1 MTKDILDI
9 MEQICGTP
17 VYKEVCADE
26 NGLKVARP
34 VYNIPG
40 RYIRSRKHPRRHRI
54 LKKIKKAISA
64 PTKVEKSPK
73 KCNL

>member
-40 RYIRSRKHPRRHRI
+40 RYIRSRKHPRIHRI
-54 LKKIKKAISA
+54 LKKSKRRF
-64 PTKVEKSPK
+64 PHRPVEKSPK